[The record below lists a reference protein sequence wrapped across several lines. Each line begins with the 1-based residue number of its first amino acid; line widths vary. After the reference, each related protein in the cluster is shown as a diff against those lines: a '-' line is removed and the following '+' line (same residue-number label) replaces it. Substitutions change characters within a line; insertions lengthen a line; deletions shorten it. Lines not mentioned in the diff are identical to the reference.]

1 MNNPLLNKNSLF
13 AAMALAGAISAPLAQ
28 AAGNPFSN
36 TELASGFN
44 LNQAVS
50 GGGGGEGKSGVEGKC
65 GDPKT
70 CPEGKCGE
78 GKCGEGKCGDSHG
91 EQCKDAGEAAGDK
104 SHAEG
109 KCGEGKCGEAM
120 EDDKNAAEK
129 PAK

>member
-13 AAMALAGAISAPLAQ
+13 AAVALAGAISAPLAQ

-44 LNQAVS
+44 LNHAAS

-65 GDPKT
+65 GDAKT

-78 GKCGEGKCGDSHG
+78 GKCG

-120 EDDKNAAEK
+120 EGDAAAEK

>member
-13 AAMALAGAISAPLAQ
+13 AAVALAGAISAPLAQ

-44 LNQAVS
+44 LNHAAS

-65 GDPKT
+65 GDAKT

-78 GKCGEGKCGDSHG
+78 GKCGE
-91 EQCKDAGEAAGDK
+91 QCKDAAEAAGDK

-120 EDDKNAAEK
+120 EGDNAAAEK

>member
-1 MNNPLLNKNSLF
+1 MNNPLLSKNSLF
-13 AAMALAGAISAPLAQ
+13 AAVALAGAISTPLAQ
-28 AAGNPFSN
+28 ASGNPFSN

-44 LNQAVS
+44 LNHAAS

-65 GDPKT
+65 GDAKT

-78 GKCGEGKCGDSHG
+78 GKCGEGKCGGEGHG
-91 EQCKDAGEAAGDK
+91 EQCKDAGDK

-120 EDDKNAAEK
+120 ADDKKAAEK